1 MILSLVALVA
11 STAAEPRVER
21 VDCARFAQ
29 VDPVAKVECG
39 YLRVAED
46 RDVPSSRII
55 GVPFA
60 IVHNAHRTS
69 DDPLVM
75 IAGGPGGR
83 VIPRRIR
90 PVSPEFGG
98 RDVVFFEQRGTD
110 LADPRLDCP
119 GYAEEK
125 QKAQLGRIDGRE
137 LARGLIE
144 VARRCVADAGRKGIR
159 LSGYTTRAI
168 VGDLEDFR
176 RLQGYSR
183 INLVGVSY
191 GGKVIFEYARDHPDH
206 TRAVVANTP
215 LTLEAN
221 YDEQGQSAM
230 RRTLDLIIA
239 GCEREPACDDAHPR
253 LARKFRDIVERAA
266 SKPWLLDI
274 PDSDRTGGTRHVR
287 ATPWVVVNALLDQF
301 YSPDTFELVP
311 ARIDAIWAGNR
322 KALSDILDIGKST
335 YPWLM
340 RLSLWCNEE
349 VPFED
354 PARVA
359 ADLSGYPEFARVD
372 QATVP
377 NGLCKAAGVVAH
389 PAATENQP
397 VRSDVPFLIFSGLF
411 DPATP
416 PTIQRSAARS
426 LTHATLVLFPSA
438 GHGAGFSAC
447 GGRLIGAFI
456 ADPAASLDVACAN
469 DPPAPHFT
477 RSLK

>member
-1 MILSLVALVA
+1 
-11 STAAEPRVER
+11 
-21 VDCARFAQ
+21 
-29 VDPVAKVECG
+29 
-39 YLRVAED
+39 
-46 RDVPSSRII
+46 
-55 GVPFA
+55 VPFA
-60 IVHNAHRTS
+60 VVHNAHRTS

-159 LSGYTTRAI
+159 LSGYTSRAI

-253 LARKFRDIVERAA
+253 LDRKFRDIVERVGV
-266 SKPWLLDI
+266 PRLLF
-274 PDSDRTGGTRHVR
+274 SDF
-287 ATPWVVVNALLDQF
+287 PL
-301 YSPDTFELVP
+301 
-311 ARIDAIWAGNR
+311 GN
-322 KALSDILDIGKST
+322 
-335 YPWLM
+335 
-340 RLSLWCNEE
+340 
-349 VPFED
+349 
-354 PARVA
+354 
-359 ADLSGYPEFARVD
+359 
-372 QATVP
+372 
-377 NGLCKAAGVVAH
+377 AAGRPKDAVSQAFTLELALRTLE
-389 PAATENQP
+389 AAPGSRTTVQSPLRWSSNPDWKLDYCNIERLGP
-397 VRSDVPFLIFSGLF
+397 DEIRRRREEF
-411 DPATP
+411 DRAKLQAKQLRDG
-416 PTIQRSAARS
+416 IDLASRGEEQRR
-426 LTHATLVLFPSA
+426 
-438 GHGAGFSAC
+438 
-447 GGRLIGAFI
+447 
-456 ADPAASLDVACAN
+456 
-469 DPPAPHFT
+469 
-477 RSLK
+477 

>member
-1 MILSLVALVA
+1 LILSLLVLFA
-11 STAAEPRVER
+11 SSVAEPRIEPVG
-21 VDCARFAQ
+21 CARFAQ
-29 VDPVAKVECG
+29 VEPAAKVECG

-46 RDVPSSRII
+46 RDVSSSRTI

-60 IVHNAHRTS
+60 VVHNAHRTS

-83 VIPRRIR
+83 VIPRKIR
-90 PVSPEFGG
+90 HVSDEFGG

-110 LADPRLDCP
+110 LADQRLDCR

-125 QKAQLGRIDGRE
+125 QKAQLGIIDGRE
-137 LARGLIE
+137 LARGLIK
-144 VARRCVADAGRKGIR
+144 VARRCVVEAGRRGVS

-168 VGDLEDFR
+168 VADLEDFR

-191 GGKVIFEYARDHPDH
+191 AGKVIFEYARDHPDH

-239 GCEREPACDDAHPR
+239 GCEREPACDDAHPN
-253 LARKFRDIVERAA
+253 LDRKFRDLVERAA
-266 SKPWLLDI
+266 TKPWLLDI
-274 PDSDRTGGTRHVR
+274 PDPDRAGGTRSVR
-287 ATPWVVVNALLDQF
+287 ATPWVVANALLDQL

-311 ARIDAIWAGNR
+311 ARIDAIWVGNR
-322 KALSDILDIGKST
+322 KALSDIIDIGKST

-354 PARVA
+354 SARVA
-359 ADLSGYPEFARVD
+359 ADLFAYPEFARVD
-372 QATVP
+372 QATIP
-377 NGLCKAAGVVAH
+377 IGLCKAAGIVAH
-389 PAATENQP
+389 PPETENQP
-397 VRSDVPFLIFSGLF
+397 VRSDVPFLIFSGVF

-426 LTHATLVLFPSA
+426 LTHSTLVLFPSA

-456 ADPAASLDVACAN
+456 ADPGASLDATCVRN
-469 DPPAPHFT
+469 PAAPDFT